1 MMKRSQNHQPPSP
14 ETQPLTRPR
23 VLVVGAH
30 LTKTLGGISTL
41 LADLLSSPLANEFEF
56 YHIASQ
62 ADEYGR
68 LGKIRLALAAL
79 LSFFIALVRWRPQL
93 VYVHIGGN
101 ASLYR
106 KVPFLVL
113 ARLMRKRVLAHFHA
127 GDFEFYFARQNWLGR
142 QLILCG
148 LRQPHRLIAVSQYLG
163 ELLGRLLSEAPIVV
177 VPNGIKTSLFARDA
191 AAHHDPGAQS
201 DSAGRVLHLLFIGAM
216 GRLKGERDLIAAL
229 GRVLSVA
236 PQFRLSMLGHGAQ
249 PILQLCQQAGLLPFI
264 EHLGPVPLEQRTA
277 FFKRASIFV
286 LPTYAEGLPVAVLE
300 AMAAGLPVIATRVG
314 GIPELIEDGVEGYLI
329 EPGDIDALSQ
339 RIIQLINHPEQRQS
353 MGARAQARAQQ
364 FDWEKILEQLGA
376 QLRQAINQ
384 QVSWSSKETV
394 PPIERRSAARGIVRM
409 SPGQTSRL
417 GKRALK
423 SSAAPLCRWLRA
435 GQRRFAVRRDG
446 EKGVLILGYHRIVA
460 DIEQAEREA
469 IFGLVTSVET
479 FRRHLEIIRK
489 RYQVLT
495 LDEAI
500 RVLRGERS
508 VNSPAAVITFDDG
521 YRDVYEQ
528 ALPVLRNM
536 GLPATVF
543 VPTAFIGT
551 SQLLDHDRLYWLILK
566 ARATGASLHLPLEQA
581 GLRPAQVEALC
592 LESDPV
598 RLSDR
603 LLYLP
608 FEVRQRLL
616 SNLEATL
623 CDGVQDYPAGYE
635 LMNWEM
641 IAELVRAGFTIG
653 AHSDRHPVLT
663 LESVETI
670 KREITSSK
678 RILEERLKEP
688 VRHFA
693 YPNGQYNEE
702 IRQMIAQAG
711 FEAAVTTEN
720 RLNYGGANLLSLGR
734 VCLSEES
741 TRGVRGSYSEAVARL
756 RLAA

>member
-1 MMKRSQNHQPPSP
+1 MMRQSQNHQAHRL
-14 ETQPLTRPR
+14 ETQPSTRPR
-23 VLVVGAH
+23 VLMVGAH

-41 LADLLSSPLANEFEF
+41 LADLLRSPLASEFDF

-68 LGKIRLALAAL
+68 LGKIGLALAAL
-79 LSFFIALVRWRPQL
+79 LRFLIALVRWQPHL

-113 ARLMRKRVLAHFHA
+113 ARLMRKRLLAHFHA

-142 QLILCG
+142 RLILCG
-148 LRQPHRLIAVSQYLG
+148 LRQPHGLIAVSQYLG
-163 ELLGRLLSEAPIVV
+163 ELLGRLLPQTPIAV
-177 VPNGIKTSLFARDA
+177 VPNAIKTGLFARDA
-191 AAHHDPGAQS
+191 ETRDSSSAQP
-201 DSAGRVLHLLFIGAM
+201 DSTTQVVHLLFIGAM

-229 GRVLSVA
+229 SRVVSVA

-249 PILQLCQQAGLLPFI
+249 PIFQLCQRAGLLPFI
-264 EHLGPVPLEQRTA
+264 EHLGPVPLEQRIA
-277 FFKRASIFV
+277 FFKRASIFI
-286 LPTYAEGLPVAVLE
+286 LPTYAEGMPVAVLE
-300 AMAAGLPVIATRVG
+300 AMAAALPVIATRVG

-329 EPGDIDALSQ
+329 EPGDVDALSR

-353 MGARAQARAQQ
+353 MGARAQAKAQQ
-364 FDWEKILEQLGA
+364 FDWEKILQQLGA

-384 QVSWSSKETV
+384 QVNRSRKETGSA
-394 PPIERRSAARGIVRM
+394 IWMRSAAKGMV
-409 SPGQTSRL
+409 SPGQIIL
-417 GKRALK
+417 FAKRALK
-423 SSAAPLCRWLRA
+423 SSAAPLCCWLRA
-435 GQRRFAVRRDG
+435 GQRRFAGGSDG
-446 EKGVLILGYHRIVA
+446 ESRVLILGYHRIVA
-460 DIEQAEREA
+460 DIKEAEREA

-479 FRRHLEIIRK
+479 FRRHLEIIREH
-489 RYQVLT
+489 YQVLT
-495 LDEAI
+495 LDEAVK
-500 RVLRGERS
+500 VLRGERS
-508 VNSPAAVITFDDG
+508 VARPAAVITFDDG
-521 YRDVYEQ
+521 YRDVYDH
-528 ALPVLRNM
+528 ALPVLQNM

-566 ARATGASLHLPLEQA
+566 ARATGVGLRLPLEQA
-581 GLRPAQVEALC
+581 GLRPAQVEALRP
-592 LESDPV
+592 ESDPV
-598 RLSDR
+598 RLSNR

-608 FEVRQRLL
+608 SEIRRRLL

-623 CDGVQDYPAGYE
+623 CDGVRDYPVGYE

-641 IAELVRAGFTIG
+641 IAELIRAGFTIG
-653 AHSDRHPVLT
+653 AHTDSHPVLT
-663 LESVETI
+663 LESEETI
-670 KREITSSK
+670 KREIISSK

-693 YPNGQYNEE
+693 YPNGHYNEE
-702 IRQMIAQAG
+702 ISRMIARAG
-711 FEAAVTTEN
+711 FESAVTTES
-720 RLNYGGANLLSLGR
+720 RFNYEGANLLLLGR
-734 VCLSEES
+734 LCLSEES